1 MIQEHRICY
10 HDKGNICNKKKELQ
24 WNSPSCLES
33 KIDVK
38 VIIESVLSSL
48 DSAENRTS
56 KIVNDVKKSPLTTRK
71 KVKAMEIM

>member
-1 MIQEHRICY
+1 MIKETFAI
-10 HDKGNICNKKKELQ
+10 KKKELQ
-24 WNSPSCLES
+24 WNSPSCPES